1 MLPFSRAAS
10 LFLNNSLSFC
20 NSTISTLLPFSPA
33 WLQSSRDNFL
43 LRNKAR
49 TNNASVIYVG
59 IVHSTDV
66 STKIISKCC
75 FDIPISLMSRV
86 LCSQLKHKNSVTCT
100 EAFIVPA
107 SQLIGISTNT
117 FFYCDITFL
126 EFNGPYYLSRQDE
139 ASHDWPCAQYDSRI
153 KGRSVIYT
161 Q

>member
-1 MLPFSRAAS
+1 MQFSH
-10 LFLNNSLSFC
+10 FY
-20 NSTISTLLPFSPA
+20 PFSPA

-49 TNNASVIYVG
+49 TNNATSVIYVG
-59 IVHSTDV
+59 IHSVDV

-75 FDIPISLMSRV
+75 FDIPVSLMSRA

-100 EAFIVPA
+100 KDFTVLA

-126 EFNGPYYLSRQDE
+126 EFNSPYYLSRQDE

-161 Q
+161 QRVHPITLIIFFFHWSMA